1 MIQLDDNGNPIVIHY
16 GSKTYSPKKVGK
28 IKNSNWVKP
37 NGGLWTSPIGS
48 EYGWKDWCEAEQF
61 RDCIESESFKL
72 QFIENVKLY
81 KIDTLQDL
89 KSLPLTSI
97 PGMPRGM
104 MDFPDFEMISKHY
117 NGIWLTVNG
126 QHETR
131 FSHPLSLYGWD
142 CESILILDSKCCK
155 QLNSFC
161 YI

>member
-1 MIQLDDNGNPIVIHY
+1 MQLDKNGNPIVIHY
-16 GSKTYSPKKVGK
+16 GSTKYSPKKVGK
-28 IKNSNWVKP
+28 IKNASWVKP
-37 NGGLWTSPIGS
+37 DGGLWTSPIGS
-48 EYGWKDWCEAEQF
+48 EFGWKEWCEAEHF

-72 QFIENVKLY
+72 QFIDNVKLY

-89 KSLPLTSI
+89 KDLPMI
-97 PGMPRGM
+97 EAHGIMK
-104 MDFPDFEMISKHY
+104 FPDFEMIAQHY

-131 FSHPLSLYGWD
+131 FSHPVSLYGWD

-161 YI
+161 YL